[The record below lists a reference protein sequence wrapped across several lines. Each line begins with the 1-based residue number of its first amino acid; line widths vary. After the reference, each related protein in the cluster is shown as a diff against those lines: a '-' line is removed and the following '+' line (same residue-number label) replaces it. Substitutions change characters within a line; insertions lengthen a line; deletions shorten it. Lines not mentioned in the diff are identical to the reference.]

1 MDRASHEFLSSA
13 RFTNDKDIAARRR
26 GEFYQPIQRL
36 HVFTCPDKIV
46 PAFRYFITQK
56 AIFTVQ
62 DAYCEGARHRQLN
75 SDDLEWADNVVGRT
89 ELHRFHRPLERP
101 RRCESKDRAILAALP
116 QHTQKFEP
124 VHAWHSKV
132 GYPQVEVPRL

>member
-56 AIFTVQ
+56 AIFPVQ

-75 SDDLEWADNVVGRT
+75 SGDLEWADNVVGRT
-89 ELHRFHRPLERP
+89 ELHRFHGALDRAV
-101 RRCESKDRAILAALP
+101 RCEYNDRDILAADRKSTRLNSS
-116 QHTQKFEP
+116 
-124 VHAWHSKV
+124 HANISYAV
-132 GYPQVEVPRL
+132 